1 MNSKNIIILIANI
14 VLISA
19 AFIFIYL
26 SAFYMENGFDVRTIA
41 FILLI
46 LVGLRNIYQVMKKS
60 KPKNNE

>member
-19 AFIFIYL
+19 ASIFIYL
-26 SAFYMENGFDVRTIA
+26 SAVYMENGFEVRTVA